1 MVTNGDAHQ
10 YIAANYCAAFI
21 DILGQRDALGGQGWL
36 PAMKSSADQA
46 TFDEILKT
54 NIGPILKL
62 QRDAEN
68 LVGTMLTKPDS
79 PFRMALAEELRDIWD
94 QVFRKQVKTQYWSDG
109 LVRFACLGGDNA
121 KSAVNSILEIINFSG
136 LLCFLGLAQHRPV
149 RGAIEG
155 AWGTEIRDGQL
166 YGPVVSNAYELES
179 EVAQYPRI
187 IVRGGS
193 GKSDSM
199 LSGRLASPTPP
210 NGGRREERGDEE
222 NETQSWSDLQ
232 GAGRLGRSERR
243 QDAG

>member
-68 LVGTMLTKPDS
+68 LVGAMLTKPDS

-187 IVRGGS
+187 IVGHRVVGFLEEVLS
-193 GKSDSM
+193 VQSDDPLSQLNRNLAKRCLELLLLMSM
-199 LSGRLASPTPP
+199 AIGLSII
-210 NGGRREERGDEE
+210 
-222 NETQSWSDLQ
+222 
-232 GAGRLGRSERR
+232 
-243 QDAG
+243 